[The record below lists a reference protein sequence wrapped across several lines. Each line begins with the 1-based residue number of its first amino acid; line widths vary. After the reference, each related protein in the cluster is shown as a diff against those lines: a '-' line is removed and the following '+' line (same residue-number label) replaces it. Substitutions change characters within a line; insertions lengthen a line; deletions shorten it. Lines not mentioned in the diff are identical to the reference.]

1 MSPGQAGPSRCAAV
15 IPAQQ
20 LLSCLR
26 IAGAY
31 LRTSVDVARN
41 SSISLRIRYDRSGAA
56 YSDEDLEDLAKKLTQ
71 AARSVAVWCIF
82 DNTAVGAATANALNV
97 LGRLASD

>member
-1 MSPGQAGPSRCAAV
+1 MSPGQAGPSRYAAV

-20 LLSCLR
+20 LLPCLG

-41 SSISLRIRYDRSGAA
+41 SSISLRIHPMDP
-56 YSDEDLEDLAKKLTQ
+56 
-71 AARSVAVWCIF
+71 
-82 DNTAVGAATANALNV
+82 
-97 LGRLASD
+97 